1 MTTAGQQRKT
11 AARDAALRVAR
22 SAREA
27 AAEAHAPSDLAPPA
41 AWGGPVVSEA
51 SAPAGASA
59 PRTRRSRQAEPAQP
73 GQTCAS
79 CPAPRTNA
87 RSRYCEECRKKRRVK
102 PKKYPF
108 SEEQDAVLRAAWAE
122 HVSRKA
128 VLVASRRT
136 GYPEHIVRRRA
147 TILALSKP
155 RKKEPP
161 WTATE
166 LEIVERHAA
175 RGHEY
180 VKKALAEAGY
190 QRTLTAIVVK
200 RKRTGCTG
208 RGHGFYTLN
217 EVGKLLGVDAKT
229 VVRWRRAGLISSRAR
244 GTCRTASQGGDEQL
258 VSQETLRD
266 FVLQNV
272 HLCDLRKIPPEHH
285 LWFVDL
291 VSGGRAG
298 LAPDEACRTEGK
310 TGGVMNGHVLPD

>member
-1 MTTAGQQRKT
+1 MGVTLYPITE
-11 AARDAALRVAR
+11 DPALRVAR
-22 SAREA
+22 KSEPAQT
-27 AAEAHAPSDLAPPA
+27 APSEPAPPA
-41 AWGGPVVSEA
+41 AGGGPGVGEVGA
-51 SAPAGASA
+51 PAPAGA
-59 PRTRRSRQAEPAQP
+59 PRARRSRQAEPAQP

-79 CPAPRTNA
+79 CPAPPANA
-87 RSRYCEECRKKRRVK
+87 RSRYCEECRKRCRVK

-161 WTATE
+161 WTAAE

-180 VKKALAEAGY
+180 VKKALADAGY
-190 QRTLTAIVVK
+190 SRTLTAIVVK
-200 RKRTGCTG
+200 RKRIGCVG

-244 GTCRTASQGGDEQL
+244 GTARTESQGGDEQL

-272 HLCDLRKIPPEHH
+272 HLVDLRKVPPEHH

-310 TGGVMNGHVLPD
+310 TGGVMNGRVLPD

>member
-1 MTTAGQQRKT
+1 MGVTLYPITE
-11 AARDAALRVAR
+11 DPALRVAR
-22 SAREA
+22 KSEPAQT
-27 AAEAHAPSDLAPPA
+27 APSEPAPPA
-41 AWGGPVVSEA
+41 AGGGPGVGEVGA
-51 SAPAGASA
+51 PAPAGA
-59 PRTRRSRQAEPAQP
+59 PRARRSRQAEPAQP

-79 CPAPRTNA
+79 CPAPPANA
-87 RSRYCEECRKKRRVK
+87 RSRYCEECRKRCRVK

-161 WTATE
+161 WTAAE

-180 VKKALAEAGY
+180 VKKALADAGY
-190 QRTLTAIVVK
+190 SRTLTAIVVK
-200 RKRTGCTG
+200 RKRTGCAG

-244 GTCRTASQGGDEQL
+244 GTARTESQGGDEQL

-272 HLCDLRKIPPEHH
+272 HLVDLRKVPPEHH

-298 LAPDEACRTEGK
+298 LAPDEACRQNGQ
-310 TGGVMNGHVLPD
+310 TGGVMNGRVLPD

>member
-1 MTTAGQQRKT
+1 MGVTLYPITE
-11 AARDAALRVAR
+11 DPALRVAR
-22 SAREA
+22 KSEPAQT
-27 AAEAHAPSDLAPPA
+27 APSEPAPPA
-41 AWGGPVVSEA
+41 AGGGPGVGEVGA
-51 SAPAGASA
+51 PAPAGA
-59 PRTRRSRQAEPAQP
+59 PRARRSRQAEPAQP

-79 CPAPRTNA
+79 CPAPPANA
-87 RSRYCEECRKKRRVK
+87 RSRYCEECRKRCRVK

-128 VLVASRRT
+128 VLVACRRT

-161 WTATE
+161 WTAAE

-180 VKKALAEAGY
+180 VKKALADAGY
-190 QRTLTAIVVK
+190 SRTLTAIVVK
-200 RKRTGCTG
+200 RKRTGCAG

-244 GTCRTASQGGDEQL
+244 GTARTESQGGDEQL

-272 HLCDLRKIPPEHH
+272 HLVDLRKVPPEHH

-310 TGGVMNGHVLPD
+310 TGGVMNGRVLPD

>member
-1 MTTAGQQRKT
+1 MGVTLYPITE
-11 AARDAALRVAR
+11 DPALRVAR
-22 SAREA
+22 KSEPAQT
-27 AAEAHAPSDLAPPA
+27 APSEPAPPA
-41 AWGGPVVSEA
+41 AGGGPGVGEVGA
-51 SAPAGASA
+51 PAPAGA
-59 PRTRRSRQAEPAQP
+59 PRARRSRQAEPAQP

-79 CPAPRTNA
+79 CPAPPANA
-87 RSRYCEECRKKRRVK
+87 RSRYCEECRKRCRVK

-161 WTATE
+161 WTAAE

-180 VKKALAEAGY
+180 VKKALADAGY
-190 QRTLTAIVVK
+190 SRTLTAIVVK
-200 RKRTGCTG
+200 RKRTGCAG

-244 GTCRTASQGGDEQL
+244 GTARTESQGGDEQL

-272 HLCDLRKIPPEHH
+272 HLVDLRKVPPEHH

-310 TGGVMNGHVLPD
+310 TGGVMNGRVLPD

>member
-1 MTTAGQQRKT
+1 MTPARQQRKG
-11 AARDAALRVAR
+11 AARASALRAVR
-22 SAREA
+22 ESARA
-27 AAEAHAPSDLAPPA
+27 QAPAPLGPTPPTA
-41 AWGGPVVSEA
+41 GGGPVGGEVG
-51 SAPAGASA
+51 APAGAGA
-59 PRTRRSRQAEPAQP
+59 PRARPKPVEPAQP

-79 CPAPRTNA
+79 CPAPPANA
-87 RSRYCEECRKKRRVK
+87 RSRYCEECRKRCRVK

-108 SEEQDAVLRAAWAE
+108 SEEQDAVLRAAWEE

-128 VLVASRRT
+128 VLVACRRT

-147 TILALSKP
+147 ALLALSKP

-161 WTATE
+161 WTAAE

-180 VKKALAEAGY
+180 VKKALADAGY
-190 QRTLTAIVVK
+190 SRTLTAVAVK
-200 RKRTGCTG
+200 RKRTGCVG
-208 RGHGFYTLN
+208 RGHGFYTIN
-217 EVGKLLGVDAKT
+217 EVGRLLGVDAKT

-244 GTCRTASQGGDEQL
+244 GTARTESQGGDEQL

-266 FVLQNV
+266 FVLRNV
-272 HLCDLRKIPPEHH
+272 HLVDLRKVPPEHH

-298 LAPDEACRTEGK
+298 LAPDEACRQNGQ
-310 TGGVMNGHVLPD
+310 TGGVMNGRVLPD